1 MPLSMHDFAQQ
12 LARCAQ
18 SKEEAIAFMEAFARV
33 RLLGITKAL
42 SAPLREAIEAEETVA
57 PDWSNSALLEESGID
72 PSVLATTNKPEA
84 IFLHIDV
91 AAARVKAAVSAFL
104 DMSGL
109 SDKQRSDLYPW
120 LSSQKGEISRDVLS
134 DEVRRLNRH
143 LAWVRTTGVQ
153 PETFLSY
160 HRHLGIHG
168 SSQNFSGQVG
178 AMGAAISFIDALKE
192 ISPGCVVEIVGSSP
206 SVLPDRSPEAIA
218 DYLTTGTKKDTAA
231 KQIRALVLSNGRFVV
246 FSSDPDVSIFMPL
259 VTLPAGV
266 TVSAKGKIKEKYVA
280 FTSTGQAALHL
291 YNEVRQ
297 HTDQRCQKLHEFAV
311 GEVKT
316 ATDPSNLHERLA
328 LGSRE
333 TKVEVNADRFLFMA
347 LLTRDILEGGTGK
360 KSGRAPLQNRDTVR
374 FTDVFNLHHAWG
386 WDGGRERHSEH
397 WETFKDRVRVW
408 TGL

>member
-1 MPLSMHDFAQQ
+1 MALSMQDFAQQ

-18 SKEEAIAFMEAFARV
+18 SPAEAVAFMEAFARV

-42 SAPLREAIEAEETVA
+42 SAPMREAVEAEDAIA
-57 PDWSNSALLEESGID
+57 PAWADADLLNESGID
-72 PSVLATTNKPEA
+72 PADLAATNEPERM
-84 IFLHIDV
+84 FLHIDV
-91 AAARVKAAVSAFL
+91 AAARAKAAVSMFL

-109 SDKQRSDLYPW
+109 SDKQRGDLYPW
-120 LSSQKGEISRDVLS
+120 LSSQKGDVDRATLS

-153 PETFLSY
+153 PETFLVY

-168 SSQNFSGQVG
+168 SSQNFLGQVG
-178 AMGAAISFIDALKE
+178 AMGAALSFIDALE
-192 ISPGCVVEIVGSSP
+192 EAVPGCVVEIVGSSP
-206 SVLPDRSPEAIA
+206 SVLADQSPEAIA
-218 DYLTTGTKKDTAA
+218 DYLTTGSKQEISS

-246 FSSDPDVSIFMPL
+246 FSSDPDVSIFIPL
-259 VTLPAGV
+259 VPLPK
-266 TVSAKGKIKEKYVA
+266 TVVVPAKGKTKEKVVTFPSA
-280 FTSTGQAALHL
+280 GAAALYL
-291 YNEVRQ
+291 YNQVRQ
-297 HTDQRCQKLHEFAV
+297 HADQRRQKLHEFAV

-347 LLTRDILEGGTGK
+347 LLTKDILEGGTGK

-386 WDGGRERHSEH
+386 WDGGRERHPGH
-397 WETFKDRVRVW
+397 WETFKDRVKVW

>member
-1 MPLSMHDFAQQ
+1 MHDFAQQ

-18 SKEEAIAFMEAFARV
+18 SHEEAVAFMEAFARV
-33 RLLGITKAL
+33 RLAGITKAL
-42 SAPLREAIEAEETVA
+42 SAPMREAIEAEDEIS
-57 PDWSNSALLEESGID
+57 PDWQNVQLLSESGID
-72 PSVLATTNKPEA
+72 PAELAVTNHPEK

-91 AAARVKAAVSAFL
+91 AASRAKAIISVFL
-104 DMSGL
+104 DMTGL

-120 LSSQKGEISRDVLS
+120 LSTQKGDVDRDTLS
-134 DEVRRLNRH
+134 GEVRRLNRH

-153 PETFLSY
+153 PETFLAY

-178 AMGAAISFIDALKE
+178 AMGAAICFIDALNE
-192 ISPGCVVEIVGSSP
+192 ISPGCVVEVVGTSP
-206 SVLPDRSPEAIA
+206 SELLDRSPEAIA
-218 DYLTTGTKKDTAA
+218 GYLTNGTKKDVAA
-231 KQIRALVLSNGRFVV
+231 RQIRALVLANGRFVV
-246 FSSDPDVSIFMPL
+246 FSSDPDVSIFTPL
-259 VTLPAGV
+259 IQLPTSVTIQ
-266 TVSAKGKIKEKYVA
+266 AKGKARARVVRFDSA
-280 FTSTGQAALHL
+280 GFAALYL
-291 YNEVRQ
+291 YNQVRQ
-297 HTDQRCQKLHEFAV
+297 HADQRRQKLHEFAV

-333 TKVEVNADRFLFMA
+333 TKVEVNADRFLLMA

-360 KSGRAPLQNRDTVR
+360 KSSRAPLQNRDTVR

-386 WDGGRERHSEH
+386 WDGGRLRHPDH
-397 WETFKDRVRVW
+397 WNTFKERVKTW